1 MLMRIDVV
9 TYNQSIDPESLAGST
24 AIVIDVLRCTSVI
37 AAALA
42 NGAEKVIPVLEPEDA
57 MALASMLGRNNCILG
72 GERGC
77 NKLPGFDNGN
87 SPLEYTEGSVKGK
100 TVVISTSNGTTAIRG
115 VCRAKAVLLGAISN
129 CAAVA
134 SAAYKEGL
142 DVLFVCS
149 GTNRKPSADDYC
161 AAGAIIAELLKL
173 DPTCIL
179 SDIAIVCRFLY
190 QSLQNGDFDLRQ
202 TFHCKRLYDLGY
214 GADIEYCLTPNSV
227 NVVPVYTDGEIKAL

>member
-1 MLMRIDVV
+1 MNIDVV
-9 TYNQSIDPESLAGST
+9 TYNSLIDTASLFDKT

-37 AAALA
+37 AAALQ

-57 MALASMLGRNNCILG
+57 IALAAEIGRENCILG

-87 SPLEYTEGSVKGK
+87 SPLEYTEDCVGGK
-100 TVVISTSNGTTAIRG
+100 AVVISTSNGTTAIRG
-115 VCRAKAVLLGAISN
+115 VSSADHVFLGAISN

-134 SAAYKEGL
+134 KAAFNCGN
-142 DVLFVCS
+142 DVLLVCS

-161 AAGAIIAELLKL
+161 AAGAIIEELLKL
-173 DPTCIL
+173 DPACRL

-190 QSLQNGDFDLRQ
+190 ENLRSGGFDLMQ
-202 TFHCKRLYDLGY
+202 TFHCKRLFDLGY
-214 GADIEYCLTPNSV
+214 GKDIEYCMTPNTSS
-227 NVVPVYTDGEIKAL
+227 VVPVYIDGEILCL